1 MSLTWLAPAAW
12 WLAALAAVPI
22 AMHLL
27 ARHRRQPLRFPTV
40 RFLEDVPAATR
51 RRWQV
56 DEPVLLAVRVL
67 VVLAVAAAL
76 AAPVLVT
83 PARQARW
90 DAPLAR
96 AIVATPALAE
106 SAAAAV
112 PAVEGDT
119 RRFVTDDVPAG
130 VADAAAWLAPH
141 RLSRREI
148 VIVAPLTRGTLDADD
163 VRAVPADIG
172 VRVVR
177 AGLPPTGSGPRVR
190 MQLVDD
196 TLWRIRETVSLDD
209 SGTTVRE
216 TARAVSSS
224 RVIEP
229 VAAPADAAAA
239 EAARRAV
246 LRRGVVLDVTNE
258 APLRVPWTGEI
269 TTFAAAVDA
278 HRGDGLGRDPAP
290 ISAAALEAM
299 TRPPAPRGPSAPH
312 DEGDRRVAWL
322 LVLVLLGVETWWRR
336 RPA

>member
-1 MSLTWLAPAAW
+1 MTS
-12 WLAALAAVPI
+12 VPS
-22 AMHLL
+22 AQLK
-27 ARHRRQPLRFPTV
+27 A
-40 RFLEDVPAATR
+40 
-51 RRWQV
+51 
-56 DEPVLLAVRVL
+56 
-67 VVLAVAAAL
+67 
-76 AAPVLVT
+76 T

-90 DAPLAR
+90 DAPLAQ
-96 AIVATPALAE
+96 AVVVTPALAGD
-106 SAAAAV
+106 AAGVV
-112 PAVEGDT
+112 PAVEGEQ

-130 VADAAAWLAPH
+130 VADAAAWLAAH

-196 TLWRIRETVSLDD
+196 TLWRISETVSLDD

>member
-1 MSLTWLAPAAW
+1 MSVTWLAPAAW

-22 AMHLL
+22 ATHLL
-27 ARHRRQPLRFPTV
+27 ARQRRQPLRFPTV
-40 RFLEDVPAATR
+40 RFLEEAPAATR
-51 RRWQV
+51 RRWHV
-56 DEPVLLAVRVL
+56 DEPALLAVRVAI
-67 VVLAVAAAL
+67 VLAVAAAL

-90 DAPLAR
+90 DAPLAQ
-96 AIVATPALAE
+96 AVVVTPALAE
-106 SAAAAV
+106 DAAAAV
-112 PAVEGDT
+112 PVAEGEQ

-130 VADAAAWLAPH
+130 LADAAAWLAVH

-148 VIVAPLTRGTLDADD
+148 VIVAPLTRDTLDAAD

-172 VRVVR
+172 VRVVD
-177 AGLPPTGSGPRVR
+177 AGTPPAGSGPRVR

-196 TLWRIRETVSLDD
+196 TLWRISETVSLDE

-229 VAAPADAAAA
+229 VAAPAEGAAA

-246 LRRGVVLDVTNE
+246 LRRGVVIDETDE
-258 APLRVPWTGEI
+258 APLRVPWTGDI
-269 TTFAAAVDA
+269 ATFAAAVDA
-278 HRGDGLGRDPAP
+278 PRGNGLGRDPAP
-290 ISAAALEAM
+290 IAAATLAAI
-299 TRPPAPRGPSAPH
+299 TRPPAPRGPSAPD

-322 LVLVLLGVETWWRR
+322 VVLVLLGVESWWRR
-336 RPA
+336 RRA